1 MIETMSH
8 RVRDLS
14 GEVVELQERLQE
26 ARALVR

>member
-1 MIETMSH
+1 MSH

-14 GEVVELQERLQE
+14 GEVVELRERLQE